1 MNILSPERV
10 SESWSEFIKLLR
22 NDLEPDE
29 VEAWVNKLTL
39 VNYQPGSIV
48 LGGVNQF
55 FYNWIR
61 DHHYKLL
68 KNHLTKSFN
77 GLNIAEDF
85 QLTIQVGKDGQ
96 DTKSITKT
104 SDPEKK
110 GIFENGLNPQF
121 RFANF
126 INGNNSDMAYAAA
139 RAVGDN
145 VTENKYNPLFICGDV
160 GLGKTHL
167 VQSIGINVQE
177 RKRNIKIRYAKS
189 DEFTDEVINGIRF
202 RNIQAVR
209 DKYRLVDLLLIDDI
223 QFLENK
229 ESTQEEF
236 FHIFNK
242 LIENGKQIVLTADRY
257 PREIKNLEER
267 LVNRFNS
274 GMVARIGRPDFE
286 TRVAIIRSRVDQ
298 MKISLSEE
306 VINHIASSVKSNIR
320 EMIGILV
327 HLEAGWSLLGQK
339 ISLESTK
346 RILKEVLD
354 IEENPVSIDNIIKLI
369 SKKFDVKVSDIMSD
383 RRDKEISKT
392 RQIAMYIS
400 RELTGLSYPVIG
412 KHFGGKNHS
421 SVLQACKKIKEWMEN
436 DPEINQTVSTIV
448 RELSM

>member
-1 MNILSPERV
+1 MQLSNRV
-10 SESWSEFIKLLR
+10 SESWSEFLDLLR

-39 VNYQPGSIV
+39 QNYQPGSVV

-77 GLNIAEDF
+77 DLNISDDF
-85 QLTIQVGKDGQ
+85 QLVIQIGKENQ
-96 DTKSITKT
+96 EIKSSATDSGPSKKT
-104 SDPEKK
+104 TL
-110 GIFENGLNPQF
+110 ENGLNPQF
-121 RFANF
+121 HFSNF
-126 INGNNSDMAYAAA
+126 INGKNSDMAYAAA

-145 VTENKYNPLFICGDV
+145 VTENKYNPLFICGEV

-167 VQSIGINVQE
+167 VQAIGINAQE
-177 RKRNIKIRYAKS
+177 RQSKIKIQYTKS

-202 RNIQAVR
+202 RSIQEVR
-209 DKYRLVDLLLIDDI
+209 NKYRSVDLLLLDDI

-242 LIENGKQIVLTADRY
+242 LIENKKQIVLTADRY

-286 TRVAIIRSRVDQ
+286 TRVAIIRSRVDE
-298 MKISLSEE
+298 MNISLNEE
-306 VINHIASSVKSNIR
+306 VINLIASSVKSNVRDIL
-320 EMIGILV
+320 GILV
-327 HLEAGWSLLGQK
+327 HLEASWSLLGQE
-339 ISLESTK
+339 ISPDSTK

-369 SKKFDVKVSDIMSD
+369 SKRFDVKISDMMSE

-400 RELTGLSYPVIG
+400 RELTGSSYPVIG
-412 KHFGGKNHS
+412 KHFGGKNHT
-421 SVLQACKKIKEWMEN
+421 SVMQACKKIKEWMDN
-436 DPEINQTVSTIV
+436 DPEINQTVSAII
-448 RELSM
+448 RELSI

>member
-1 MNILSPERV
+1 MNIPPSD
-10 SESWSEFIKLLR
+10 SITESWSEFLKLLR

-29 VEAWVNKLTL
+29 VEAWANKLTL
-39 VNYQPGSIV
+39 INYHPGSVV

-68 KNHLTKSFN
+68 KNHLTKSFSD
-77 GLNIAEDF
+77 LKIADDF
-85 QLTIQVGKDGQ
+85 QLTIQIGKETPEPKPTIKTPGQ
-96 DTKSITKT
+96 TKRT
-104 SDPEKK
+104 SH
-110 GIFENGLNPQF
+110 ENGLNPQF
-121 RFANF
+121 HFSNF
-126 INGNNSDMAYAAA
+126 INGNNSDIAYAAA

-167 VQSIGINVQE
+167 VQAIGINVQE
-177 RKRNIKIRYAKS
+177 RQKNIQIQYTKS

-202 RNIQAVR
+202 RSIQEVR
-209 DKYRLVDLLLIDDI
+209 NKYRSVDLLLIDDI

-242 LIENGKQIVLTADRY
+242 LIENKKQIILTADRY

-286 TRVAIIRSRVDQ
+286 TRVAIIRSRLDQ
-298 MKISLSEE
+298 MNIFLNEE
-306 VINHIASSVKSNIR
+306 VINLIASAVKSNVRDIL
-320 EMIGILV
+320 GILV
-327 HLEAGWSLLGQK
+327 HLEASWSLLGQD
-339 ISLESTK
+339 ITLDSTK

-369 SKKFDVKVSDIMSD
+369 SKKFDVKVSDMVSD

-400 RELTGLSYPVIG
+400 RELTGSSFPVIG
-412 KHFGGKNHS
+412 KHFGGKNHT
-421 SVLQACKKIKEWMEN
+421 SVMQACKKIREWMDN
-436 DPEINQTVSTIV
+436 DPEINQTVSTII